1 MGRNL
6 GAQVWQQP
14 QATGKNSPPT
24 VLTRVIIT
32 SSSTT
37 CRLATLFKSEAL
49 TEPHNFPKTARAC
62 GVKARGRLGMGWAWG
77 GRGRGALRT
86 HHDHHGFQITQRMT
100 KDERLKTKD

>member
-49 TEPHNFPKTARAC
+49 TEPHK
-62 GVKARGRLGMGWAWG
+62 LS
-77 GRGRGALRT
+77 
-86 HHDHHGFQITQRMT
+86 
-100 KDERLKTKD
+100 